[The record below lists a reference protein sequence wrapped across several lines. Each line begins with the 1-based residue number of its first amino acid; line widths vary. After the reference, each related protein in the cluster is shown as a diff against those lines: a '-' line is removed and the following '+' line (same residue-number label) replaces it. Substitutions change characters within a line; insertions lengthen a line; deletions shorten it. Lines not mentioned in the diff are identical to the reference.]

1 MVSHFF
7 DRTINNDFPWAK
19 QKVCPRP
26 DRSDDGRA
34 KTIVPSG
41 PQRSVGDSS
50 TIGVIK
56 EKKDGLDKSI
66 AYFDMVWASLIEL
79 FKLKII

>member
-1 MVSHFF
+1 M
-7 DRTINNDFPWAK
+7 IFPGPNKKFVRDQTGATTGARRRIFGLG
-19 QKVCPRP
+19 PR
-26 DRSDDGRA
+26 G
-34 KTIVPSG
+34 
-41 PQRSVGDSS
+41 QSVGDSS